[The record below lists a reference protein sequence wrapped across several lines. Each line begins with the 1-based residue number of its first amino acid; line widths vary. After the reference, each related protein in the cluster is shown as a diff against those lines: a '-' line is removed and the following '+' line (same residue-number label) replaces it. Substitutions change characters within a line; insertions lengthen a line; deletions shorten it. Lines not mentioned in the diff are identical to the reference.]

1 MQISIDLMPVLFQT
15 FYQPNLD
22 LKTYKS
28 QDTNENCQDCFISK
42 ITSSRSLKF
51 LANLKGRYQDKQI
64 AECVIKKMQ
73 PSYFSGRFYFYSVI
87 AVDKTSNARQAEFQ
101 AQPVKKNPSINV
113 SQVFFNMEYQV
124 DFGFNLC
131 TTLFKFFSFKDHYRI
146 LGLLGK
152 EARNCII
159 CGLYEISSLPAQATS
174 QVPNVCQ
181 FFLQFYDLA
190 FLIVT

>member
-1 MQISIDLMPVLFQT
+1 MQINIDLMPVLFQT

-87 AVDKTSNARQAEFQ
+87 AVDKTSNAQQAEFQ
-101 AQPVKKNPSINV
+101 AQPVKKNPLLMSPKCSSTWSTKQILALIYVLLYSSFSHSKIIIVFWV
-113 SQVFFNMEYQV
+113 SLVRKLETALSVGFMKFHLFLHKPPHRYQM
-124 DFGFNLC
+124 FASFSSNFM
-131 TTLFKFFSFKDHYRI
+131 TWLF
-146 LGLLGK
+146 
-152 EARNCII
+152 
-159 CGLYEISSLPAQATS
+159 
-174 QVPNVCQ
+174 
-181 FFLQFYDLA
+181 
-190 FLIVT
+190 